1 MGVTVE
7 KKRPFRLTVGMKLG
21 GLISVLLVASVFGLV
36 GLSTRLFVD
45 YNTAQ
50 IQQITFDTASSLAVQ
65 MRQTFES
72 TTDKMRIL
80 GTLLTQE
87 GNTVPDLLAKDT
99 NLLGV
104 FVHQKKG
111 DEPLVLRAQALSDQ
125 LPAYDVKDL
134 LSKGFSPESVLKS
147 GDAGTQVFM
156 TETPDGRSVI
166 AISIPLVKETINGA
180 EQFTHTV
187 TALIGAEVISKTF
200 TELTSVT
207 SYMVD
212 RDGRLLAH
220 ADMARAIAHENV
232 SMVGIVQ
239 EFLIGKKSIQ
249 KEYADPVA
257 KIEYLGAFKTVGFAG
272 LGVFAELPKAR
283 AFEGAERVR
292 RQSLLTAAI
301 ILFLS
306 FMLGNYFSVK
316 TITAPILL
324 LAEAANRISKGD
336 FKISLK
342 PRSRDEIGDLAL
354 TFNHM
359 AQGLEERDKVKQIF
373 NKFHNEAITKK
384 LLAGEVKLGG
394 EKLTAT
400 IFFSD
405 IRGFTS
411 LSESMP
417 AEEVVVMLNEYMSRM
432 VAIIHARKGVVDK
445 YVGDA
450 IMALWGVPIT
460 SPDDTENAVMACLEM
475 RQELA
480 RLNELRI
487 SRGQPALKIGMGL
500 NSGDV
505 IAGNIGS
512 EEKMEYTVIGDTVNV
527 ASRVESMTKEYGTDL
542 LVSGSVFERIKDKFI
557 FEACAGAKVKGK
569 SSLLEIHKVT
579 GYVARDGQRVLIQT
593 PYSSY
598 ASEKSDKAA

>member
-1 MGVTVE
+1 MGETIE
-7 KKRPFRLTVGMKLG
+7 KKRAFRLTVGMKLG
-21 GLISVLLVASVFGLV
+21 GLISILLVASVFGLV
-36 GLSTRLFVD
+36 TLSTRLFVD

-50 IQQITFDTASSLAVQ
+50 IQQITFDTASSLAIQ

-80 GTLLTQE
+80 GTLLMQE
-87 GNTVPDLLAKDT
+87 GAPVRDLMAKDT
-99 NLLGV
+99 NLLAV
-104 FVHQKKG
+104 FVHEKKG
-111 DEPLVLRAQALSDQ
+111 EEPTQLRSQALSDE
-125 LPAYDVKDL
+125 LPSYDVKDL
-134 LSKGFSPESVLKS
+134 LDKGLSPENILKL
-147 GDAGTQVFM
+147 GDAGAQVFS
-156 TETPDGRSVI
+156 TQLADGRAVL
-166 AISIPLVKETINGA
+166 ALSIPLVKEQVNGV
-180 EQFTHTV
+180 EKFTHTV
-187 TALIGAEVISKTF
+187 TALIRSESISRNF
-200 TELTSVT
+200 TEQTNVT
-207 SYMVD
+207 SYMAD
-212 RDGRLLAH
+212 HDGLLVAH
-220 ADMARAIAHENV
+220 ADMTRAFARENV
-232 SMVGIVQ
+232 STIGIVQ
-239 EFLIGKKSIQ
+239 EFLLGKKSIQ
-249 KEYADPVA
+249 KEYVDPVA
-257 KIEYLGAFKTVGFAG
+257 GIGYLGAFKSVGFAG
-272 LGVFAELPKAR
+272 LGVFAELPKAK

-306 FMLGNYFSVK
+306 FMLGNYFSAK

-336 FKISLK
+336 FKITLK
-342 PRSRDEIGDLAL
+342 ARARDEIGDLAL

-359 AQGLEERDKVKQIF
+359 ALGLEERDKVKQIF

-394 EKLTAT
+394 DKLNAT

-411 LSESMP
+411 LSESMT

-432 VAIIHARKGVVDK
+432 VAIIHARKGIVDK

-450 IMALWGVPIT
+450 IMALWGVPIA

-500 NSGDV
+500 NTGDV

-542 LVSGSVFERIKDKFI
+542 LVSGSVYERIKDKFI

-579 GYVARDGQRVLIQT
+579 GYVARDGSPVLVQT
-593 PYSSY
+593 PYSTY